1 MTSVIKQGGI
11 VPVCK
16 CELKHIT
23 KSAVSGQRAFILSL
37 YSYPF
42 ISIHVHLLS
51 SRHIHFDDIINVV
64 PKSSIHFP
72 FLSASVPAS
81 SHLRF
86 SSLLRGVFFSF
97 FNLDAR
103 WTPWCF
109 SHLENHL
116 SGGMLLKKKRKEIRF
131 VFPSYL
137 WGLASLF
144 HFNANFYF
152 IPIIIIFSSVFPFF
166 FSLFCTEWSTVLLY
180 LYL

>member
-1 MTSVIKQGGI
+1 M
-11 VPVCK
+11 PVCK

-86 SSLLRGVFFSF
+86 SSLLRGVFFF
-97 FNLDAR
+97 LFLILMHAGHLD
-103 WTPWCF
+103 
-109 SHLENHL
+109 
-116 SGGMLLKKKRKEIRF
+116 
-131 VFPSYL
+131 VFPT
-137 WGLASLF
+137 WK
-144 HFNANFYF
+144 
-152 IPIIIIFSSVFPFF
+152 IIFPGE
-166 FSLFCTEWSTVLLY
+166 CC
-180 LYL
+180 

>member
-16 CELKHIT
+16 CELKHMT

-51 SRHIHFDDIINVV
+51 NIQTYTFWWYKKCSAQKQH
-64 PKSSIHFP
+64 P
-72 FLSASVPAS
+72 LSLSVCLCTCILS
-81 SHLRF
+81 G
-86 SSLLRGVFFSF
+86 SLLFREEFFSF

-116 SGGMLLKKKRKEIRF
+116 SGGILLKKKRKEIRF

-152 IPIIIIFSSVFPFF
+152 SPIIIIF
-166 FSLFCTEWSTVLLY
+166 
-180 LYL
+180 